1 MKNSRQQQFGGAK
14 KKGVSILGPLEKRF
28 VARWVDRIP
37 NWLETYHLTLL
48 TIPWT
53 GLVIASAWQVRH
65 TGEISW
71 FWGVSVAIFLQYIT
85 DLFDGAVGRARNTGL
100 VKWGFYMDHFLD
112 YVFQCGLIIAYAMI
126 AQPQQNLEWWFFAI
140 LAITSGYMV
149 NSFLCFAATNE
160 FEIYFL
166 GIGPTEIRIYFI
178 LLNSF
183 IIFFDSHREYFS
195 LGVPIYTGVLSLGLL
210 FLVWQ
215 SHAKLWVIDMEK
227 KRKASD
233 PDE

>member
-1 MKNSRQQQFGGAK
+1 MKNEGFGGAF
-14 KKGVSILGPLEKRF
+14 KKGQSFLGPWEKRF
-28 VARWVDRIP
+28 VAKWVDRIP
-37 NWLETYHLTLL
+37 ACLETYHLTLL

-65 TGEISW
+65 SGDICW
-71 FWGVSVAIFLQYIT
+71 FWGVSLAVCLQYIT
-85 DLFDGAVGRARNTGL
+85 DLFDGAVGRKRNTGL

-112 YVFQCGLIIAYAMI
+112 YVFQCGLIIGYALI
-126 AQPQQNLEWWFFAI
+126 AQPEDKLEWWFFGI

-183 IIFFDSHREYFS
+183 IIFFDPLREYFY
-195 LGVPIYTGVLSLGLL
+195 LGVPIYAALLSAGLL
-210 FLVWQ
+210 FLIWQ
-215 SHAKLWVIDMEK
+215 SHAKLWAVDM
-227 KRKASD
+227 KAKNKESQA
-233 PDE
+233 DE